1 MEIPLHKEC
10 LWLLCWAAW
19 CSPLF
24 SGRWW
29 RMGKKDGEKLWG
41 AGMPS
46 GEKLGCWILRETF
59 HCVWIRGTWTLTW
72 SGNQMELN
80 PVLTPSV
87 SSKGEPWPHLF
98 SSFCFFTF
106 FFFLGLTIK
115 CTNLKCMVQLI
126 FNEWISAKPPPWSKW
141 RTFLAYLGPLPSQPH
156 PLPKGNLYSNVYNHC
171 LVLPVLKLYI
181 IRTGAWMVLFVSEID
196 P

>member
-1 MEIPLHKEC
+1 MGRSCGVLGCHLERSWVVE
-10 LWLLCWAAW
+10 
-19 CSPLF
+19 S
-24 SGRWW
+24 SGRLFTVFEFVAPGRW
-29 RMGKKDGEKLWG
+29 
-41 AGMPS
+41 
-46 GEKLGCWILRETF
+46 LGVATRWNSTLCSHHQCPQRENLGHIYF
-59 HCVWIRGTWTLTW
+59 PGFV
-72 SGNQMELN
+72 
-80 PVLTPSV
+80 
-87 SSKGEPWPHLF
+87 F
-98 SSFCFFTF
+98 SL

-156 PLPKGNLYSNVYNHC
+156 PQPKGNLYSNVYNHC